1 MTGFTA
7 SAFLSRNR
15 VSLKEAFEGL
25 ELCERKLSCT
35 VLRGLDGS
43 NPVRLLGDSLI
54 VVRLFQGLETL
65 LIGQEQVTAL
75 LKNTGTSSPSGD
87 VALKERR
94 ELFGSWREFSASISD
109 LVKVQGHHRID

>member
-1 MTGFTA
+1 MRMGDVQETGPKFPNGL
-7 SAFLSRNR
+7 SANLPLPDYGRFAR
-15 VSLKEAFEGL
+15 
-25 ELCERKLSCT
+25 
-35 VLRGLDGS
+35 
-43 NPVRLLGDSLI
+43 DSLI
-54 VVRLFQGLETL
+54 VIRLFQGLETL

-109 LVKVQGHHRID
+109 LVEVQGHHRID

>member
-1 MTGFTA
+1 MGRVKALPLHAGPCT
-7 SAFLSRNR
+7 NR
-15 VSLKEAFEGL
+15 PLRTEKSPRTDGGL
-25 ELCERKLSCT
+25 FPNGGVGDYFSVAR
-35 VLRGLDGS
+35 
-43 NPVRLLGDSLI
+43 DSLI
-54 VVRLFQGLETL
+54 VIRLFQGLETL

>member
-1 MTGFTA
+1 MFPNGGVGDYFSVA
-7 SAFLSRNR
+7 R
-15 VSLKEAFEGL
+15 
-25 ELCERKLSCT
+25 
-35 VLRGLDGS
+35 
-43 NPVRLLGDSLI
+43 DSLI
-54 VVRLFQGLETL
+54 VIRLFQGLETL